1 MGYYNITECLIPK
14 LSELKILAVLEMCK
28 EDLPSYSH
36 NRTVQYRVWVE
47 EGRGARVLWGSYEW
61 KHILGLICE

>member
-36 NRTVQYRVWVE
+36 NRTVQYRSVPRWYFECMQFIDNWV
-47 EGRGARVLWGSYEW
+47 V
-61 KHILGLICE
+61 KGLAG